1 MMIVASE
8 DACFLQAFCRI
19 GLVPDGGSSYLLART
34 IGRPRAMET
43 TLLGQ
48 RLPAARA
55 LEWGLVNRVVADA
68 QLETDALALA
78 QLLAAGPSS
87 LAQTRRMMW
96 KAIDAPWDET
106 LQHERQE
113 LRTAGCS
120 ADAGE
125 GIAAFLEKRPARFTG
140 R

>member
-1 MMIVASE
+1 
-8 DACFLQAFCRI
+8 
-19 GLVPDGGSSYLLART
+19 
-34 IGRPRAMET
+34 
-43 TLLGQ
+43 
-48 RLPAARA
+48 
-55 LEWGLVNRVVADA
+55 
-68 QLETDALALA
+68 
-78 QLLAAGPSS
+78 
-87 LAQTRRMMW
+87 MMW